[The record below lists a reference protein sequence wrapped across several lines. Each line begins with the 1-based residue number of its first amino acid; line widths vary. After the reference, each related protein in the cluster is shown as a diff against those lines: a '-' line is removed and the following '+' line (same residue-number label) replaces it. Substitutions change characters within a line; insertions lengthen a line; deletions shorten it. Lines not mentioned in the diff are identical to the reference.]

1 MINYLWFWNVRIVML
16 YIAEMRMKTHIF
28 FIKNCTVIW
37 DFFYTK
43 HYTNFCYYTNFRYRV
58 WPYVTICEIHKNA
71 FNPVFTLYSSSLG
84 IFRTSYNFIF
94 NIFCYFGKQFRT
106 SVLNLIPRNMCLNE
120 MDNDR
125 QYRYISLFRVYEERI
140 LTVWNL

>member
-1 MINYLWFWNVRIVML
+1 MVLKCPNCHVIHSRDAYENTYFFHKEL
-16 YIAEMRMKTHIF
+16 YCNMRLFLHQTLHQF
-28 FIKNCTVIW
+28 LLLHQFSL
-37 DFFYTK
+37 
-43 HYTNFCYYTNFRYRV
+43 
-58 WPYVTICEIHKNA
+58 PGVTICEIHKNA

-120 MDNDR
+120 MDNDTAV
-125 QYRYISLFRVYEERI
+125 QVHFAVSSL
-140 LTVWNL
+140 